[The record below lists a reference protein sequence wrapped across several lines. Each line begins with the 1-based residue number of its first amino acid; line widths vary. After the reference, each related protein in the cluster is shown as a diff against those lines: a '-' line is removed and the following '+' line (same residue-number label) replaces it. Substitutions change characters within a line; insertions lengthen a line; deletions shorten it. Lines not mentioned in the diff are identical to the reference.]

1 MQISPDGKQIIIGND
16 EAIRYFGYNGTQP
29 EAMPYELISYTLS
42 TAHDISTMTADKKF
56 IVGNLGF
63 PYNHYPSFPNNDGA
77 FFIVDNGVD
86 AAKNENGFY
95 FYGYYGYAMFK
106 LRVV

>member
-16 EAIRYFGYNGTQP
+16 KHIRYFGYNGTQP
-29 EAMPYELISYTLS
+29 EVVPYELISYTLS

-56 IVGNLGF
+56 VAGNLGMAQ
-63 PYNHYPSFPNNDGA
+63 NHYSNNPYGDGA

-95 FYGYYGYAMFK
+95 FYSYYGMSFFK